1 MFSMKLTPDT
11 RDLAARQSDGPLE
24 FGLGDGS
31 QMGLDYPTRPVDNH
45 SVRKSGRLVSKPAC
59 HLNDRDAP
67 DDQWIL
73 NSVLVCELAHFINRI
88 DGDTYNLD
96 AIGCIFRLD
105 SNQCRNFFP
114 AGFAPGCPKIDYQNL
129 VPPLGKTLVVS
140 GHIREPQAHEF
151 CRGLSIRSVGRCC
164 PVREKTGHGGQHGHG
179 EHENTG
185 ATHRS
190 PEVARRPE
198 CPRVQW
204 AGRQG
209 WS

>member
-1 MFSMKLTPDT
+1 MKLTPDT
-11 RDLAARQSDGPLE
+11 SDLAARQSDGPLE

-31 QMGLDYPTRPVDNH
+31 QMGLDHPTRPVHNH
-45 SVRKSGRLVSKPAC
+45 SVGKSGRLVSKPAC

-67 DDQWIL
+67 NDQWIL
-73 NSVLVCELAHFINRI
+73 NSVLVCELAHFIDRI
-88 DGDTYNLD
+88 DGDTYNLN
-96 AIGCIFRLD
+96 AISFIFRLD
-105 SNQCRNFFP
+105 PNQYRNFFP

-129 VPPLGKTLVVS
+129 VPPLGETLVVS
-140 GHIREPQAHEF
+140 GDIREPQAQKF
-151 CRGLSIRSVGRCC
+151 CRGLSIRSVGRGY
-164 PVREKTGHGGQHGHG
+164 PVREKTGPRGQHGHG
-179 EHENTG
+179 KHENTG

-198 CPRVQW
+198 YPRVQW